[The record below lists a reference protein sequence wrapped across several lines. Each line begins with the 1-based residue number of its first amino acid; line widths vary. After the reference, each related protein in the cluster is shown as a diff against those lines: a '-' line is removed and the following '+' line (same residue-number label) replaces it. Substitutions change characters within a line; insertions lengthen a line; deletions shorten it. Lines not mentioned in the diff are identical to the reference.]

1 METARK
7 NPQTPARTVAFLVLL
22 AGLLVLPFLS
32 FAPTAL
38 ATNTPTNAAT
48 NGSGAPAPRRTS
60 LTNPLGS
67 GVTIQTLVG
76 RATRGLMGLSGSFA
90 LLMFV
95 YGSFVWVTS
104 GGNMDKVKK
113 GKQIFTWATIGL
125 IVIFGSYA
133 FLATFINAFGG

>member
-1 METARK
+1 MANARN
-7 NPQTPARTVAFLVLL
+7 NPQKPARTVAFLALL
-22 AGLLVLPFLS
+22 AGLLIVPLLS
-32 FAPTAL
+32 FATPAL
-38 ATNTPTNAAT
+38 ATAT
-48 NGSGAPAPRRTS
+48 NSSGSAAPRRTS
-60 LTNPLGS
+60 LVNPLGS

-95 YGSFVWVTS
+95 YGGFMWVTS

-125 IVIFGSYA
+125 IVIFGAYA